1 MTDSKI
7 FDGDPDRLLVELAT
21 RGDASAFEELLLRH
35 EQFVFRMILRITK
48 VREDAEDQT
57 QETFIR
63 AYQNLGSFRGTS
75 KFRTW
80 LAQIAVNQ
88 ALMCLRRRR
97 NDVLSFLHTTSESGD
112 NAFILELA
120 DSSPDPEQ
128 EWIRVQLGHR
138 LEREINRLPQ
148 QLRSAFV
155 LRYVQ
160 ECSGTEAATSLGVSI
175 GAIKSRVIRAR
186 RTIRQ
191 RLTGSTDT
199 SICA

>member
-1 MTDSKI
+1 MTESKI
-7 FDGDPDRLLVELAT
+7 YDGDPDRLLVELAAG
-21 RGDASAFEELLLRH
+21 GDTSAFEKLLLRH

-48 VREDAEDQT
+48 VYEDAEDQT

-63 AYQNLGSFRGTS
+63 AFQNLASFRGTS

-88 ALMCLRRRR
+88 ALMCLRKRRS
-97 NDVLSFLHTTSESGD
+97 DVLSFPHSLSDGGENGV
-112 NAFILELA
+112 ILELP
-120 DSSPDPEQ
+120 DSSPDLEQ
-128 EWIRVQLGHR
+128 EWIRVQLGQR

-148 QLRSAFV
+148 QLRSAFI
-155 LRYVQ
+155 LRYVH
-160 ECSGTEAATSLGVSI
+160 ECSGIEAATTLGISI

-186 RTIRQ
+186 RTIQ
-191 RLTGSTDT
+191 ERLKRSTDT